1 MKFLRFTERTL
12 RIFKYAEIEAKRTT
26 NIIYPV
32 HLVLGMLLERTGV
45 CAELSIKNPELR
57 ELLVKRIKEVY
68 SNTYEHGI
76 SYEPFKM
83 NISLSTNQV
92 LIHAS
97 NRMKRFNQIYL
108 NEGHLSDAIFK
119 SKDFSTYSIL
129 DGLDVSSIL
138 GIMSS
143 PRDMAVPLKDYEFPS
158 ILTSNINYR
167 KAEPN
172 DAASLKV
179 FVESEFGARWLDSIE
194 NGFLKDNIPIFI
206 ALDDNQI
213 IGFACFDVVR
223 KRKGLFGPM
232 GTTLSNRVQGIGF
245 ILLHHCLREMQEIG
259 YEYAIIGQAGPLEFY
274 EKACNAVVIPRN

>member
-232 GTTLSNRVQGIGF
+232 GTTLSNRVQGIGY

>member
-1 MKFLRFTERTL
+1 MRFTERTL

>member
-1 MKFLRFTERTL
+1 MRFTERTL
-12 RIFKYAEIEAKRTT
+12 KFFKYAEIEAKRTT

-83 NISLSTNQV
+83 NISLSTDQV

-108 NEGHLSDAIFK
+108 NEGHLADAIFK
-119 SKDFSTYSIL
+119 SNDHLTSSIL
-129 DGLDVSSIL
+129 EGLDVSNIL

-143 PRDMAVPLKDYEFPS
+143 PRDMVVPLKDYEFLS

-167 KAEPN
+167 KAEQN
-172 DAASLKV
+172 DAASLKA
-179 FVESEFGARWLDSIE
+179 FVESEFGDRWLDSIE
-194 NGFLKDNIPIFI
+194 NGFLQDNIPIFI
-206 ALDDNQI
+206 ALVDNQI

-232 GTTLSNRVQGIGF
+232 GTSLSNRVQGIGYN
-245 ILLHHCLREMQEIG
+245 LLHHCLREMQEKG

-274 EKACNAVVIPRN
+274 EKACNAIVIPRN

>member
-1 MKFLRFTERTL
+1 MRFTERTL

-143 PRDMAVPLKDYEFPS
+143 PRDMAVPLKDYEFLS

>member
-1 MKFLRFTERTL
+1 M

>member
-1 MKFLRFTERTL
+1 MRFTERTL
-12 RIFKYAEIEAKRTT
+12 RIFKYAEIEAERTT

-83 NISLSTNQV
+83 NISLSTDQV

-97 NRMKRFNQIYL
+97 NRMKRFKQIYL
-108 NEGHLSDAIFK
+108 NEGHLADAIFK
-119 SKDFSTYSIL
+119 SNDDSTNSIL
-129 DGLDVSSIL
+129 EGLDVSSIL
-138 GIMSS
+138 AIMSS
-143 PRDMAVPLKDYEFPS
+143 LRDMVVPLKDYEFPS

-167 KAEPN
+167 KAEQN
-172 DAASLKV
+172 DAASLKA
-179 FVESEFGARWLDSIE
+179 FVESEFGNGWLDSIE
-194 NGFLKDNIPIFI
+194 NGFLQDNIPIFI
-206 ALDDNQI
+206 ALDDNHI
-213 IGFACFDVVR
+213 NGFACFDVVR

-232 GTTLSNRVQGIGF
+232 GTSLSNRVQGIGY

-259 YEYAIIGQAGPLEFY
+259 YEYAVIGQAGPLEFY

>member
-1 MKFLRFTERTL
+1 MRFTERTL

-232 GTTLSNRVQGIGF
+232 GTTLSNRVQGIGY

>member
-143 PRDMAVPLKDYEFPS
+143 PRDMAVPLKDYEFLS